1 LYNWFLL
8 LFFLF
13 VHNSLIRYIQSSV
26 PSFLFYTSFFN
37 SGYSDNIYHTYLLAD
52 KNNLKRVILFL
63 FLDINTQAKCLSDIV
78 GSDFPSKLDR
88 FHVIYNLLSIQYNYR
103 FFVSIWVNELDKLY
117 SIVELHP
124 SASWYEREIWD
135 LYGIHFEGNNDLRR
149 ILTDYG
155 FLGHPLRK
163 DFPLSGFTELY
174 YNSRVDSIVHQP
186 ISLIQEYRQ
195 FDTLSPWEWF
205 QKDKIAK

>member
-1 LYNWFLL
+1 MFNCIKY
-8 LFFLF
+8 
-13 VHNSLIRYIQSSV
+13 VQSSV
-26 PSFLFYTSFFN
+26 PSFLLYSSIFNNSAIDTS
-37 SGYSDNIYHTYLLAD
+37 YHVYLSVE
-52 KNNLKRVILFL
+52 KEYLKRMVSFL
-63 FLDINTQAKCLSDIV
+63 FLDINLQAKSLSDIAAI
-78 GSDFPSKLDR
+78 DYPSKLDR
-88 FHVIYNLLSIQYNYR
+88 FNVVYNFLSFQYNYR
-103 FFVSIWVNELDKLY
+103 FFVSVWVNELDKIC
-117 SIVELHP
+117 SIIYLHP
-124 SASWYEREIWD
+124 SASWYEREVWD
-135 LYGIHFEGNNDLRR
+135 LYGIHFEGNSDLRR

-205 QKDKIAK
+205 QKDKIVS

>member
-1 LYNWFLL
+1 MN
-8 LFFLF
+8 
-13 VHNSLIRYIQSSV
+13 NSITRYLQSSV
-26 PSFLFYTSFFN
+26 SSYLFYTSFFN
-37 SGYSDNIYHTYLLAD
+37 SGYTENVYHTYLLTD
-52 KNNLKRVILFL
+52 KNCLRRLVTFL
-63 FLDINTQAKCLSDIV
+63 FLDINIQAKCLADIV

-88 FHVIYNLLSIQYNYR
+88 FNVLYNILSIQYNYR
-103 FFVSIWVNELDKLY
+103 FFVSIWVNELDKVDSL
-117 SIVELHP
+117 VDLHP
-124 SASWYEREIWD
+124 SSSWYEREIWD
-135 LYGIHFEGNNDLRR
+135 LYGIHFDGNNDLRR

-205 QKDKIAK
+205 HKEKLAK

>member
-1 LYNWFLL
+1 MHSISNY
-8 LFFLF
+8 
-13 VHNSLIRYIQSSV
+13 VQSSLPKFV
-26 PSFLFYTSFFN
+26 FSSHLFNNSALDTS
-37 SGYSDNIYHTYLLAD
+37 YHIYLSID
-52 KNNLKRVILFL
+52 KKYLKRVILFL
-63 FLDINTQAKCLSDIV
+63 FLDINLQSKCLVDIV
-78 GSDFPSKLDR
+78 GIDFPSKLDR
-88 FHVIYNLLSIQYNYR
+88 FNLIYNFLSLFYNYR
-103 FFVSIWVNELDKLY
+103 FFLSAWVNELDRVA
-117 SIVELHP
+117 SIVSLHP
-124 SASWYEREIWD
+124 CASWYEREVWD

-174 YNSRVDSIVHQP
+174 YNSRVDSIIHQP

-205 QKDKIAK
+205 

>member
-1 LYNWFLL
+1 MT
-8 LFFLF
+8 
-13 VHNSLIRYIQSSV
+13 NSLVKYIQSSI
-26 PSFLFYTSFFN
+26 PSFNFYTSVFN
-37 SGYSDNIYHTYLLAD
+37 NSYSNNLFHIYLLSD
-52 KNNLKRVILFL
+52 KLYLKKVISFL
-63 FLDINTQAKCLSDIV
+63 FLDINIQAKLLSDIV

-88 FHVIYNLLSIQYNYR
+88 FNVIYNILSLQYNHR
-103 FFVSIWVNELDKLY
+103 FFLSIWVNELEKVS
-117 SIVELHP
+117 SIISLHP

-135 LYGIHFEGNNDLRR
+135 LYGIHFDGNDDLRR

-174 YNSRVDSIVHQP
+174 YNSRVDSIIHQP

-195 FDTLSPWEWF
+195 FDTLSPWDWF
-205 QKDKIAK
+205 QKEKISK

>member
-1 LYNWFLL
+1 MFNCIKY
-8 LFFLF
+8 
-13 VHNSLIRYIQSSV
+13 VQSSV
-26 PSFLFYTSFFN
+26 PSFLLYSSIFNNSAIDTS
-37 SGYSDNIYHTYLLAD
+37 YHVYLSVE
-52 KNNLKRVILFL
+52 KEYLKRMVSFL
-63 FLDINTQAKCLSDIV
+63 FLDMNLQAKSLSDIAAI
-78 GSDFPSKLDR
+78 DYPSKLDR
-88 FHVIYNLLSIQYNYR
+88 FNVVYNFLSFQYNYR
-103 FFVSIWVNELDKLY
+103 FFVSVWVNELDKIC
-117 SIVELHP
+117 SIIYLHP
-124 SASWYEREIWD
+124 SASWYEREVWD
-135 LYGIHFEGNNDLRR
+135 LYGIHFEGNSDLRR

-205 QKDKIAK
+205 QKDKIVS

>member
-1 LYNWFLL
+1 MFNCIKY
-8 LFFLF
+8 
-13 VHNSLIRYIQSSV
+13 VQSSV
-26 PSFLFYTSFFN
+26 PSFLLYSSIFNNSAIDTS
-37 SGYSDNIYHTYLLAD
+37 YHVYLSVE
-52 KNNLKRVILFL
+52 KEYLKRMVSFL
-63 FLDINTQAKCLSDIV
+63 FLDMNLQAKSLSDIAAI
-78 GSDFPSKLDR
+78 DYPSKLDR
-88 FHVIYNLLSIQYNYR
+88 FNVVYNFLSFQYNYR
-103 FFVSIWVNELDKLY
+103 FFVSVWINELDKIC
-117 SIVELHP
+117 SIIYLHP
-124 SASWYEREIWD
+124 SASWYEREVWD
-135 LYGIHFEGNNDLRR
+135 LYGIHFEGNSDLRR

-205 QKDKIAK
+205 QKDKIVS

>member
-1 LYNWFLL
+1 MFNCIKY
-8 LFFLF
+8 
-13 VHNSLIRYIQSSV
+13 VQSSV
-26 PSFLFYTSFFN
+26 PSFLLYSSIFNNSAVDTS
-37 SGYSDNIYHTYLLAD
+37 YHVYLSVE
-52 KNNLKRVILFL
+52 KEYLKRMVSFL
-63 FLDINTQAKCLSDIV
+63 FLDMNLQAKSLSDIAAI
-78 GSDFPSKLDR
+78 DYPSKLDR
-88 FHVIYNLLSIQYNYR
+88 FNVVYNFLSFQYNYR
-103 FFVSIWVNELDKLY
+103 FFVSVWVNELDKIC
-117 SIVELHP
+117 SIIYLHP
-124 SASWYEREIWD
+124 SASWYEREVWD
-135 LYGIHFEGNNDLRR
+135 LYGIHFEGNSDLRR

-205 QKDKIAK
+205 QKDKIAS

>member
-1 LYNWFLL
+1 MFNCIKY
-8 LFFLF
+8 
-13 VHNSLIRYIQSSV
+13 VQSSV
-26 PSFLFYTSFFN
+26 PTFLLYSSIFNNSAVDTS
-37 SGYSDNIYHTYLLAD
+37 YHVYLSVE
-52 KNNLKRVILFL
+52 KEYLKRMVSFL
-63 FLDINTQAKCLSDIV
+63 FLDMNLQAKSLSDIAAI
-78 GSDFPSKLDR
+78 DYPSKLDR
-88 FHVIYNLLSIQYNYR
+88 FNVVYNFLSFQYNYR
-103 FFVSIWVNELDKLY
+103 FFVSVWVNELDKIC
-117 SIVELHP
+117 SIIYLHP
-124 SASWYEREIWD
+124 SASWYEREVWD
-135 LYGIHFEGNNDLRR
+135 LYGIHFEGNSDLRR

-205 QKDKIAK
+205 QKDKIAS

>member
-1 LYNWFLL
+1 MF
-8 LFFLF
+8 
-13 VHNSLIRYIQSSV
+13 NSIKYIQSSA
-26 PSFLFYTSFFN
+26 PGFFLYSSLFNNSAVDTS
-37 SGYSDNIYHTYLLAD
+37 YHIYLSVD
-52 KNNLKRVILFL
+52 KEYLKRVVSFL
-63 FLDINTQAKCLSDIV
+63 FLDINIQAKSLSDIV
-78 GSDFPSKLDR
+78 AIDYPSKLDR
-88 FHVIYNLLSIQYNYR
+88 FNIVYNFLSFQYNYR
-103 FFVSIWVNELDKLY
+103 FFLSVWVNELDKVS
-117 SIVELHP
+117 SIVSLHP
-124 SASWYEREIWD
+124 SASWYEREVWD
-135 LYGIHFEGNNDLRR
+135 LYGIHFDGNSDLRR

-205 QKDKIAK
+205 QKDKISS

>member
-1 LYNWFLL
+1 MFNCIKY
-8 LFFLF
+8 
-13 VHNSLIRYIQSSV
+13 VQSSV
-26 PSFLFYTSFFN
+26 PSFLLYSSIFNNSAIDTS
-37 SGYSDNIYHTYLLAD
+37 YHVYLSVE
-52 KNNLKRVILFL
+52 KEYLKRMVSFL
-63 FLDINTQAKCLSDIV
+63 FLDMNLQAKSLSDIAAI
-78 GSDFPSKLDR
+78 DYPSKLDR
-88 FHVIYNLLSIQYNYR
+88 FNVVYNFLSFQYNYR
-103 FFVSIWVNELDKLY
+103 FFVSVWVNELDKIC
-117 SIVELHP
+117 SIIYLHP
-124 SASWYEREIWD
+124 SASWYEREVWD
-135 LYGIHFEGNNDLRR
+135 LYGIHFEGNSDLRR

-205 QKDKIAK
+205 QKDKIAS

>member
-1 LYNWFLL
+1 MF
-8 LFFLF
+8 
-13 VHNSLIRYIQSSV
+13 NSIKYIQSSA
-26 PSFLFYTSFFN
+26 PGFFLYSSLFNNSAVDTS
-37 SGYSDNIYHTYLLAD
+37 YHIYLSVD
-52 KNNLKRVILFL
+52 KEYLKRVVSFL
-63 FLDINTQAKCLSDIV
+63 FLDINIQAKSLSDIAAI
-78 GSDFPSKLDR
+78 DYPSKLDR
-88 FHVIYNLLSIQYNYR
+88 FNIVYNFLSFQYNYR
-103 FFVSIWVNELDKLY
+103 FFLSVWVNELDKVS
-117 SIVELHP
+117 SIVSLHP
-124 SASWYEREIWD
+124 SASWYEREVWD
-135 LYGIHFEGNNDLRR
+135 LYGIHFDGNSDLRR

-205 QKDKIAK
+205 QKDKISS

>member
-1 LYNWFLL
+1 MFNCIKY
-8 LFFLF
+8 
-13 VHNSLIRYIQSSV
+13 VQSSV
-26 PSFLFYTSFFN
+26 PSFLLYSSIFNNSAVDTS
-37 SGYSDNIYHTYLLAD
+37 YHVYLSVE
-52 KNNLKRVILFL
+52 KEYLKRMVSFL
-63 FLDINTQAKCLSDIV
+63 FLDMNLQAKSLSDIAAI
-78 GSDFPSKLDR
+78 DYPSKLDR
-88 FHVIYNLLSIQYNYR
+88 FNVVYNFLSFQYNYR
-103 FFVSIWVNELDKLY
+103 FFVSVWVNELDKIC
-117 SIVELHP
+117 SIIYLHP
-124 SASWYEREIWD
+124 SASWYEREVWD
-135 LYGIHFEGNNDLRR
+135 LYGIHFEGNSDLRR

-205 QKDKIAK
+205 QKDKIVS